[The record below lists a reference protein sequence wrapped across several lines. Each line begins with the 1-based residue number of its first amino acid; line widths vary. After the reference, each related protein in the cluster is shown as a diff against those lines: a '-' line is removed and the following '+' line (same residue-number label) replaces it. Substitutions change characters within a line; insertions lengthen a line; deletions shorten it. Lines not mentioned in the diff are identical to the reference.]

1 MQRIA
6 PPSVQSLLIQMLFNG
21 QSLATGT
28 AFLAMAAAGPVL
40 LTNRHNVTRRDQNT
54 GKPISATG
62 GLPNQLSVL
71 HNRAGQLGQG
81 IARTEPLFAG
91 DLPRWHE
98 HPTLGSTADFVALPL
113 TQLEDVACHPHDV
126 ANVGPDIFVET
137 SNAVRVIGFPFGM
150 TVGGA
155 FGV

>member
-6 PPSVQSLLIQMLFNG
+6 HPSVQSQLIQMVFNG
-21 QSLATGT
+21 QQLATGT
-28 AFLAMAAAGPVL
+28 AFLAIAAIGPVL
-40 LTNRHNVTRRDQNT
+40 IINRHNVTGRDQNT

-71 HNRAGQLGQG
+71 HNRAGQLGHW
-81 IARTEPLFAG
+81 ISRIEPLFTG

-98 HPTLGSTADFVALPL
+98 HPTLGARDYFVALKL

-126 ANVGPDIFVET
+126 ANIGPDIFVWP
-137 SNAVRVIGFPFGM
+137 SDAVSVIGFPYGM
-150 TVGGA
+150 TAGGA